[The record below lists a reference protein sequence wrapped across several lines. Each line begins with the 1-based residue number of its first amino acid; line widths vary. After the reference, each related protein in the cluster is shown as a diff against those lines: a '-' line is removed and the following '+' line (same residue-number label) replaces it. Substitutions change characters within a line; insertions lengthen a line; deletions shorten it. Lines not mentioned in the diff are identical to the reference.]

1 MTFSELKTDQRLIRL
16 SIAAVL
22 LLLILASVL
31 YNPDTYQI
39 TECGFKNF
47 TGYSCPSC
55 GLTRSFHASANLDIS
70 QAFSFH
76 WMGPV
81 FLLGAVFLFLKYS
94 IECVSGK
101 AIQFK
106 LKSSVIKLA
115 LLIIGIVWLT
125 FWISKLI
132 SEIST

>member
-1 MTFSELKTDQRLIRL
+1 
-16 SIAAVL
+16 
-22 LLLILASVL
+22 
-31 YNPDTYQI
+31 
-39 TECGFKNF
+39 
-47 TGYSCPSC
+47 
-55 GLTRSFHASANLDIS
+55 
-70 QAFSFH
+70 
-76 WMGPV
+76 MGPV